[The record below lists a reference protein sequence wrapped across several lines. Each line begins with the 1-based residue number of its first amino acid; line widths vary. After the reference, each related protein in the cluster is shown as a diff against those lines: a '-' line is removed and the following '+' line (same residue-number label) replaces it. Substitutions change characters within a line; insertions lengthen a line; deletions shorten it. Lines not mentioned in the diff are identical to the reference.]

1 MPYAVEEFF
10 PRFADATLAAEH
22 AHNPLRAF
30 SRIDASPSAS
40 VRGETCWEG
49 GVALANFLAST
60 TTAGECAG
68 KRVLEIGA
76 GCAGYPGRTL
86 ALAGAAY
93 VLLTDANEDAL
104 EQLRGGMRVVASGDD
119 VVADYSDKTLPVH
132 DARIMRIMNA
142 YGLGDPARNV
152 APRLEVT
159 TLDINVPPP
168 TFGERVRNDID
179 AFDIILAAD
188 VLYNEDEQT
197 CTGLFRT
204 AALCLAPGGRF
215 IIAYA
220 HRADD
225 AFLSP
230 IATGEYGFRA
240 VAIHAVK
247 RDVMAQGW
255 NTELE
260 IVEFARVAQ

>member
-1 MPYAVEEFF
+1 MSYVVQEFF
-10 PRFADATLAAEH
+10 PRFTDPALAAEH
-22 AHNPLRAF
+22 TRNPLRAF

-60 TTAGECAG
+60 TTAGECAD

-76 GCAGYPGRTL
+76 GCSGYPGRTL

-104 EQLRGGMRVVASGDD
+104 EQLRRGTWRVASGDD
-119 VVADYSDKTLPVH
+119 IVADPTDETLPVD
-132 DARIMRIMNA
+132 DARHLTT
-142 YGLGDPARNV
+142 YGLGDQARGV

-159 TLDINVPPP
+159 TLDINAPPP
-168 TFGERVRNDID
+168 TFGHRVRADVNT
-179 AFDIILAAD
+179 FDIILAAD

-204 AALCLAPGGRF
+204 AALCLAPAGRL

-225 AFLSP
+225 MFLSP

-247 RDVMAQGW
+247 RDVMAHGW

-260 IVEFARVAQ
+260 IVEFARIAH